1 MSISIQTNM
10 AAMIAANNLS
20 SNNNFMTQTITQL
33 TSGYRINSSGDDAA
47 GLAVANGYA
56 ASVSELTQGVLNA
69 NQGVSQ
75 LQIIDGGLSNI
86 STMLNRMQT
95 LATEA
100 ASNTFTGSRTTL
112 QTEFS
117 TLQGEITREA
127 ANIGLGGG
135 NSVNAAQ
142 LNVFIGGGG
151 GATSNSEVGINLS
164 GATVD
169 TPGLGLGGA
178 SVSGA
183 TDGLTVG
190 AANLN
195 TSAPILVGGSQSF
208 AFTLIGGAGGPGVT
222 ATVNGGSLG
231 VTSSQAIQSLN
242 AQLSAYGISAGLTS
256 AGALQFQSSGTF
268 TLAAVVAGTGTG
280 GDLTG
285 GAVAVPGAPTA
296 LSATDGT
303 ANAQA
308 AIGLIT
314 AAVQALGTVQGKV
327 GAGENDLNYGI
338 SLANSQ
344 ITNIS
349 SAESSIRDADVATE
363 AANLTKAQ
371 VLEQASV
378 AAMAQANQT
387 PQALLALL
395 KS

>member
-20 SNNNFMTQTITQL
+20 ANNNFMTQTITQL

-56 ASVSELTQGVLNA
+56 ANVSELTQGVLNGS
-69 NQGVSQ
+69 QGVNQ

-95 LATEA
+95 LATES
-100 ASNTFTGSRTTL
+100 ASNTFTGNRSTL

-135 NSVNAAQ
+135 NTVNATG
-142 LNVFIGGGG
+142 LSVFIGGGG
-151 GATSNSEVGINLS
+151 GGVLTNSEVGINLT

-169 TPGLGLGGA
+169 AAGLGIGSA
-178 SVSGA
+178 SVDGA
-183 TDGLTVG
+183 INGITVG
-190 AANLN
+190 TSNLN
-195 TSAPILVGGSQSF
+195 TSAAFLKAGSQ
-208 AFTLIGGAGGPGVT
+208 AFTFTAIGTGAASVT
-222 ATVNGGSLG
+222 ATVVGGSAG
-231 VTSSQAIQSLN
+231 ITSDQALQQLN
-242 AQLSAYGISAGLTS
+242 SQLSPYGITAGLTS
-256 AGALQFQSSGTF
+256 AGALQFQSDVTGGF
-268 TLAAVVAGTGTG
+268 TVAAAAGSAGT
-280 GDLTG
+280 DLTG
-285 GAVAVPGAPTA
+285 GAVGAAAATS

-303 ANAQA
+303 ANATA

-314 AAVQALGTVQGKV
+314 TAVQNLGLVQGKV

-344 ITNIS
+344 ITNFS

-395 KS
+395 KG

>member
-10 AAMIAANNLS
+10 AAMIAENNLS
-20 SNNNFMTQTITQL
+20 ANNTFMTKTITQL

-56 ASVSELTQGVLNA
+56 ANISELNQGVLNGSD
-69 NQGVSQ
+69 GVST

-95 LATEA
+95 LATES
-100 ASNTFTGSRTTL
+100 ASTTFTGDRSTL

-135 NSVNAAQ
+135 NTVNA
-142 LNVFIGGGG
+142 VGMSVYIGGGG
-151 GATSNSEVGINLS
+151 GAAANSTVGINLA
-164 GATVD
+164 GAAVD
-169 TPGLGLGGA
+169 TAGLGLSGA

-183 TDGLTVG
+183 NYSLDAGT
-190 AANLN
+190 ANLN
-195 TSAPILVGGSQSF
+195 TSSAFLVAGSQTFSF
-208 AFTLIGGAGGPGVT
+208 TGVGAGAATVT

-231 VTSSQAIQSLN
+231 ITSAQAVQSLN
-242 AQLSAYGISAGLTS
+242 SQLSAYGISAGIDTN
-256 AGALQFQSSGTF
+256 GELQFQSNGVF
-268 TLAAVVAGTGTG
+268 TLGAVAAGTHGT
-280 GDLTG
+280 DLTG
-285 GAVAVPGAPTA
+285 GAYAGAA
-296 LSATDGT
+296 GGVMSATNGT
-303 ANAQA
+303 ANATA

-314 AAVQALGTVQGKV
+314 TAVQNLGLVQGKV
-327 GAGENDLNYGI
+327 GAGENDLQYGI
-338 SLANSQ
+338 NLANSQ
-344 ITNIS
+344 ITNFS
-349 SAESSIRDADVATE
+349 SAESALRDADVATE

-387 PQALLALL
+387 PQALLSLL
-395 KS
+395 KG